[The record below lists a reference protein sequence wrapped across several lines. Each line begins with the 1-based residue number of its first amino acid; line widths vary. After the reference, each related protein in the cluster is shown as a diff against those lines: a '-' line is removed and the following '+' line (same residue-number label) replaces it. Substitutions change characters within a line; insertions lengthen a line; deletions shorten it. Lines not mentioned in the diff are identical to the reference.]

1 MNFRQFFTTH
11 TWWGKILGAFFGY
24 QIAGPVGAFLGI
36 LIGNVFDRGLVE
48 HFSRPHWRYHEEK
61 RQAVQKVFFETTFLV
76 MGHIAKSDGRVS
88 EREIAMAR
96 TLMDEMRLGY
106 EQRAL
111 AKRFFREGKQP
122 DFDLGRTLNSLQ
134 LTCRDNPELLK
145 LFMDIQYRAAM
156 TDGLSPPKI
165 KALDM
170 VFSRLGFAPL
180 HKQYRFY
187 EDFGAQATRS
197 YSYSGANA
205 GSNQSGPSG
214 SNGHSSRNRQSY
226 NRHYSGRQQSSYA
239 PQNNLTL
246 AYALLE
252 VSPQASKQDI
262 KRAYRRLIS
271 RNHPDKLI
279 AKGLPEEMIKMAND
293 KTQKITKAYELIC
306 ESKGW

>member
-1 MNFRQFFTTH
+1 
-11 TWWGKILGAFFGY
+11 
-24 QIAGPVGAFLGI
+24 
-36 LIGNVFDRGLVE
+36 
-48 HFSRPHWRYHEEK
+48 
-61 RQAVQKVFFETTFLV
+61 

-96 TLMDEMRLGY
+96 TLMDEMRLSY
-106 EQRAL
+106 EQKTL
-111 AKRFFREGKQP
+111 AKRFFRDGKQP
-122 DFDLGRTLNSLQ
+122 SFDLGRTLNMLQ

-156 TDGLSPPKI
+156 ADGLSPPKI

-170 VFSRLGFAPL
+170 VFNRLGFAPL

-187 EDFGAQATRS
+187 EDFGPQATRS
-197 YSYSGANA
+197 YSYSGANS
-205 GSNQSGPSG
+205 GSTQSGGRNSY
-214 SNGHSSRNRQSY
+214 SSQNRQSY
-226 NRHYSGRQQSSYA
+226 SNRHYSGRQQSSYS

-252 VSPQASKQDI
+252 VSPEASKQDV